1 MAAKGWTTF
10 ATFGFSST
18 YQPGQSDDT
27 AFVKTVLE
35 PVLGQNMAVH
45 APKLRRLL
53 FEAHTACA
61 AEMKGRMGRGK
72 TEEPTTMPMSE
83 RNARTHK
90 LRTRL
95 PGLPMELHYEPS
107 HQLVNTLAY
116 MVEAEAT
123 IKYLDWEKCT
133 SREEEIR

>member
-10 ATFGFSST
+10 ATFAFSSK
-18 YQPGQSDDT
+18 YQPGQNEDT

-35 PVLGQNMAVH
+35 PVLGQEMAVH

-53 FEAHTACA
+53 FEAYTACA
-61 AEMKGRMGRGK
+61 AEMKVRMGRGK
-72 TEEPTTMPMSE
+72 AEEPTAMPMSE
-83 RNARTHK
+83 RNARTQK
-90 LRTRL
+90 LKARL

-107 HQLVNTLAY
+107 HQLVNALAY

-123 IKYLDWEKCT
+123 IKYTEWE
-133 SREEEIR
+133 